1 MALTGGRGACLEE
14 LGAKLCTPLITYR
27 KRVLPFHSMLW
38 AACQAFRAV
47 IRLLGVPPACFLK
60 LEAAKAHKTNS
71 SAGKRMCSGIRS
83 SSQNWMN
90 CLIVPVYRL
99 RVASA
104 HPPWMA
110 RETLSLALRVRE
122 VVDVTLQRKSY
133 KRRCLR
139 TWGLFPSKLFRLYRL
154 FRGCTIRV
162 RVRVVV
168 DVTLQRKSYKRRC
181 LRTWGLFPS
190 KLFRLYRL
198 FRGCTLTRMTKSR
211 TPLYYLFAPFLGVL
225 VLYLDIFISA
235 LFYCSFFLLFFTG
248 GTVYRR
254 FR

>member
-154 FRGCTIRV
+154 FRGCT
-162 RVRVVV
+162 
-168 DVTLQRKSYKRRC
+168 
-181 LRTWGLFPS
+181 
-190 KLFRLYRL
+190 
-198 FRGCTLTRMTKSR
+198 LTRMTKSR